1 MKISVDIKISGL
13 GVVLTIIF
21 VVLKLTRV
29 IDWGWFYCFLPL
41 IISAGLA
48 LLLFLIAAI
57 IMFWPRK

>member
-1 MKISVDIKISGL
+1 MKVSVDIKISGL

-21 VVLKLTRV
+21 VVLKLTEV

-48 LLLFLIAAI
+48 LLFFLIALI
-57 IMFWPRK
+57 VMFWPRK